1 MRMICCFI
9 NCTYTFST
17 LLKTCET
24 GAEACRIVRYGNN
37 YNQTAP
43 DITGT
48 YDYRGKIVQE
58 CASKRLPFSFSL
70 QTIKNM
76 KTITDRDGNRA
87 RCLQTMWNSGGE
99 YDYYYCE
106 CYTNLCNTMSLL
118 SQIIEPEDIVQD
130 QCSLNRPVGPV

>member
-1 MRMICCFI
+1 M
-9 NCTYTFST
+9 
-17 LLKTCET
+17 LKTCET

-37 YNQTAP
+37 YNQTDP
-43 DITGT
+43 DVTGT

-76 KTITDRDGNRA
+76 KTITDRDGNTA

-118 SQIIEPEDIVQD
+118 SQIIEHDEDIVQD
-130 QCSLNRPVGPV
+130 QCSLNRPVGPVPP